1 MLIGKHAKGAGML
14 VQVMNMADEDGD
26 GNIDEKEWDHMFT
39 KMIKQFGAPDDETI
53 ESAYKAYESIVSIFC
68 LSPRSAAVP
77 LIELTPSR
85 PL

>member
-53 ESAYKAYESIVSIFC
+53 ESAFKAYESIVSIF
-68 LSPRSAAVP
+68 LPF
-77 LIELTPSR
+77 L
-85 PL
+85 